1 MPHLVNFIVHLQ
13 EEWGGPLDSNQ
24 AGQTIHRAYWTRSAG
39 GAHSKLNSWAALE
52 KWCAKARC
60 QCGQR
65 NCQLEAESSRWMT
78 NQSWDS
84 ATTVGM
90 ALSHFSFWP
99 WMRQGHK
106 LVMGIGNLTKQR
118 PLERTCQGSVR
129 NSTIEPVMA
138 HLLKQWGK
146 RWLERGRLR
155 AIWVHTLIESHWEQ
169 LGSSV
174 AVSMCMRPRQTTH
187 ISWSSGDSMGPMQ
200 VIQSLKLILA

>member
-1 MPHLVNFIVHLQ
+1 MGWAPWQ
-13 EEWGGPLDSNQ
+13 QPS
-24 AGQTIHRAYWTRSAG
+24 WTN
-39 GAHSKLNSWAALE
+39 HSSSLLNSLSRRSPFQVELLGCFGKMVRKSSLSMWPEELPISL
-52 KWCAKARC
+52 W
-60 QCGQR
+60 
-65 NCQLEAESSRWMT
+65 LEAESSRWMT
-78 NQSWDS
+78 NQSWHS